1 MKYQRHN
8 NTSSLFLLEL
18 ILAVLFFSVA
28 SALCIQIFTKAH
40 LMSQDARDLNFAVNE
55 VSSMAEQISADTLH
69 PATAA
74 SSDDTAAS
82 SGDTAASS
90 GDTAAPSGDTAAPS
104 DDTASDPSTQIS
116 NDAWQDDTAYYDSS
130 YASCEKADA
139 VYVLTVHYEPED
151 TLLKAHISMDTI
163 ADNRNIYTLDVT
175 NHLQRRAES

>member
-8 NTSSLFLLEL
+8 NISSPFLLEL

-55 VSSMAEQISADTLH
+55 VSSMAEQISAGTLH
-69 PATAA
+69 
-74 SSDDTAAS
+74 SDTAAS
-82 SGDTAASS
+82 
-90 GDTAAPSGDTAAPS
+90 S
-104 DDTASDPSTQIS
+104 DDTASDPSTQMPDDS
-116 NDAWQDDTAYYDSS
+116 LQDAAAYYDSG

-139 VYVLTVHYEPED
+139 VYVLTVHYEPEN

-175 NHLQRRAES
+175 MHRQRRAES

>member
-55 VSSMAEQISADTLH
+55 VSSMAEQISAGTLH
-69 PATAA
+69 
-74 SSDDTAAS
+74 SDTAAS
-82 SGDTAASS
+82 
-90 GDTAAPSGDTAAPS
+90 S
-104 DDTASDPSTQIS
+104 DDTASDPSTQMPDDS
-116 NDAWQDDTAYYDSS
+116 LQDAAAYYDSS

-139 VYVLTVHYEPED
+139 VYVLTVHYEPEN
-151 TLLKAHISMDTI
+151 TLLKAHISMDTV

-175 NHLQRRAES
+175 KHRQRRAES

>member
-8 NTSSLFLLEL
+8 NTSSLFLPEL

-55 VSSMAEQISADTLH
+55 VSSMAEQM
-69 PATAA
+69 P
-74 SSDDTAAS
+74 DDSLQNA
-82 SGDTAASS
+82 
-90 GDTAAPSGDTAAPS
+90 
-104 DDTASDPSTQIS
+104 
-116 NDAWQDDTAYYDSS
+116 TAYYNSS

-151 TLLKAHISMDTI
+151 TLLKAHISMDTV

-175 NHLQRRAES
+175 KHRQRRAES

>member
-55 VSSMAEQISADTLH
+55 VSSMAEQMPDDSLQDA
-69 PATAA
+69 AT
-74 SSDDTAAS
+74 
-82 SGDTAASS
+82 
-90 GDTAAPSGDTAAPS
+90 
-104 DDTASDPSTQIS
+104 
-116 NDAWQDDTAYYDSS
+116 YYDSS
-130 YASCEKADA
+130 YASCKKADA

-163 ADNRNIYTLDVT
+163 DDNRNIYALDVT
-175 NHLQRRAES
+175 KHRQRRAES

>member
-55 VSSMAEQISADTLH
+55 VSSMAEQTPDDSLQD
-69 PATAA
+69 AA
-74 SSDDTAAS
+74 
-82 SGDTAASS
+82 
-90 GDTAAPSGDTAAPS
+90 
-104 DDTASDPSTQIS
+104 
-116 NDAWQDDTAYYDSS
+116 AYYNSS

-163 ADNRNIYTLDVT
+163 ADNRNIYTLDIT
-175 NHLQRRAES
+175 KHRQRRAES

>member
-55 VSSMAEQISADTLH
+55 VSSMAEQISAGTLH
-69 PATAA
+69 PA
-74 SSDDTAAS
+74 TAAS
-82 SGDTAASS
+82 SGDTAAS
-90 GDTAAPSGDTAAPS
+90 S

-175 NHLQRRAES
+175 KHRQRRAES

>member
-28 SALCIQIFTKAH
+28 SALCIQIFTKAR

-55 VSSMAEQISADTLH
+55 VSSMAEQMSDGTLQD
-69 PATAA
+69 AA
-74 SSDDTAAS
+74 
-82 SGDTAASS
+82 
-90 GDTAAPSGDTAAPS
+90 
-104 DDTASDPSTQIS
+104 
-116 NDAWQDDTAYYDSS
+116 AYYNSS

-175 NHLQRRAES
+175 KHRQRRAES

>member
-55 VSSMAEQISADTLH
+55 VSSMAEQMPDDSLQD
-69 PATAA
+69 AA
-74 SSDDTAAS
+74 
-82 SGDTAASS
+82 
-90 GDTAAPSGDTAAPS
+90 
-104 DDTASDPSTQIS
+104 
-116 NDAWQDDTAYYDSS
+116 AYYDSS
-130 YASCEKADA
+130 YASCKKADA

-151 TLLKAHISMDTI
+151 TLLKAHISMDTV

-175 NHLQRRAES
+175 KHRQRRAES

>member
-1 MKYQRHN
+1 MITE

-55 VSSMAEQISADTLH
+55 VSSMAEQMSDGTLQD
-69 PATAA
+69 AA
-74 SSDDTAAS
+74 
-82 SGDTAASS
+82 
-90 GDTAAPSGDTAAPS
+90 
-104 DDTASDPSTQIS
+104 
-116 NDAWQDDTAYYDSS
+116 AYYDSS
-130 YASCEKADA
+130 YASCKKADA

-163 ADNRNIYTLDVT
+163 ADNRNIYALDVT
-175 NHLQRRAES
+175 KHRQRRAES

>member
-8 NTSSLFLLEL
+8 NISSLFLLEL

-55 VSSMAEQISADTLH
+55 VSSMAEQMSDGTLQD
-69 PATAA
+69 AA
-74 SSDDTAAS
+74 
-82 SGDTAASS
+82 
-90 GDTAAPSGDTAAPS
+90 
-104 DDTASDPSTQIS
+104 
-116 NDAWQDDTAYYDSS
+116 AYYDSS
-130 YASCEKADA
+130 YASCKKADA

-151 TLLKAHISMDTI
+151 TLLKAHISMDTV

-175 NHLQRRAES
+175 KHRQRRAES

>member
-55 VSSMAEQISADTLH
+55 VSSMAEQISAGTLH
-69 PATAA
+69 P
-74 SSDDTAAS
+74 DTAAS
-82 SGDTAASS
+82 
-90 GDTAAPSGDTAAPS
+90 S

-163 ADNRNIYTLDVT
+163 ADNQNIYALDVT
-175 NHLQRRAES
+175 KHRQRRAES

>member
-40 LMSQDARDLNFAVNE
+40 LMSQDARNLNFAVNE
-55 VSSMAEQISADTLH
+55 VSSMAEQISAGTLH
-69 PATAA
+69 
-74 SSDDTAAS
+74 SDTAAS
-82 SGDTAASS
+82 
-90 GDTAAPSGDTAAPS
+90 S
-104 DDTASDPSTQIS
+104 DDTASDPSTQMPDDS
-116 NDAWQDDTAYYDSS
+116 LQDAAAYYDSG

-139 VYVLTVHYEPED
+139 VYVLTVHYEPEN
-151 TLLKAHISMDTI
+151 TRLKAHISMDTI

-175 NHLQRRAES
+175 KHRQRRAES

>member
-8 NTSSLFLLEL
+8 NISSLFLLEL

-55 VSSMAEQISADTLH
+55 VSSMAEQISAGTLH
-69 PATAA
+69 
-74 SSDDTAAS
+74 SDTAAS
-82 SGDTAASS
+82 
-90 GDTAAPSGDTAAPS
+90 S
-104 DDTASDPSTQIS
+104 DDTASDPSTQMPDDS
-116 NDAWQDDTAYYDSS
+116 LQDAAAYYDSG

-139 VYVLTVHYEPED
+139 VYVLTVHYQPEN

-175 NHLQRRAES
+175 KHRQRRAES

>member
-55 VSSMAEQISADTLH
+55 VSSMAEQISAGTLH
-69 PATAA
+69 
-74 SSDDTAAS
+74 SDTAAS
-82 SGDTAASS
+82 
-90 GDTAAPSGDTAAPS
+90 S
-104 DDTASDPSTQIS
+104 DDTASDPSTQMPDDS
-116 NDAWQDDTAYYDSS
+116 LQDAAAYYDSS
-130 YASCEKADA
+130 YASCEKANA
-139 VYVLTVHYEPED
+139 VYVLTVHYEPEN
-151 TLLKAHISMDTI
+151 TLLKAHISMDTV

-175 NHLQRRAES
+175 KHRQRRAES

>member
-40 LMSQDARDLNFAVNE
+40 LMSQDARDLNFAVYE
-55 VSSMAEQISADTLH
+55 VSSMAEQISAGTLH
-69 PATAA
+69 
-74 SSDDTAAS
+74 SDTAAS
-82 SGDTAASS
+82 
-90 GDTAAPSGDTAAPS
+90 S
-104 DDTASDPSTQIS
+104 DDTASDPSTQMPDDS
-116 NDAWQDDTAYYDSS
+116 LQDAAAYYDSS
-130 YASCEKADA
+130 YASCEKANA

-151 TLLKAHISMDTI
+151 TLLKAHISMDTV

-175 NHLQRRAES
+175 KHRQRRAES

>member
-55 VSSMAEQISADTLH
+55 VSSMAEQMSDGTLQD
-69 PATAA
+69 AA
-74 SSDDTAAS
+74 
-82 SGDTAASS
+82 
-90 GDTAAPSGDTAAPS
+90 
-104 DDTASDPSTQIS
+104 
-116 NDAWQDDTAYYDSS
+116 AYYDSS

-163 ADNRNIYTLDVT
+163 DDNRNIYTLDVT
-175 NHLQRRAES
+175 KHQQRRAES

>member
-55 VSSMAEQISADTLH
+55 VSSMAEQMPDDSLQD
-69 PATAA
+69 AA
-74 SSDDTAAS
+74 
-82 SGDTAASS
+82 
-90 GDTAAPSGDTAAPS
+90 
-104 DDTASDPSTQIS
+104 
-116 NDAWQDDTAYYDSS
+116 AYYNSS

-175 NHLQRRAES
+175 KHRQRRAES

>member
-69 PATAA
+69 P
-74 SSDDTAAS
+74 DTAAS
-82 SGDTAASS
+82 
-90 GDTAAPSGDTAAPS
+90 S
-104 DDTASDPSTQIS
+104 DDTASDPSTQMPDDS
-116 NDAWQDDTAYYDSS
+116 LQDAAAYYDSS

-151 TLLKAHISMDTI
+151 ALLKAHISMDTV

-175 NHLQRRAES
+175 KHRQRRAES

>member
-55 VSSMAEQISADTLH
+55 VSSMAEQISSGTLH
-69 PATAA
+69 SDTAA

-82 SGDTAASS
+82 SG
-90 GDTAAPSGDTAAPS
+90 
-104 DDTASDPSTQIS
+104 DTASDPSTQIS

-175 NHLQRRAES
+175 KHRQRRAES

>member
-8 NTSSLFLLEL
+8 NISSLFLLEL

-55 VSSMAEQISADTLH
+55 VRSMAEQMPDDSLQD
-69 PATAA
+69 AA
-74 SSDDTAAS
+74 
-82 SGDTAASS
+82 
-90 GDTAAPSGDTAAPS
+90 
-104 DDTASDPSTQIS
+104 
-116 NDAWQDDTAYYDSS
+116 AYYDSS

-151 TLLKAHISMDTI
+151 TLLKAHISMDTV

-175 NHLQRRAES
+175 KHRQRRAES

>member
-69 PATAA
+69 P
-74 SSDDTAAS
+74 DTAAS
-82 SGDTAASS
+82 FGLCALSA
-90 GDTAAPSGDTAAPS
+90 
-104 DDTASDPSTQIS
+104 
-116 NDAWQDDTAYYDSS
+116 
-130 YASCEKADA
+130 
-139 VYVLTVHYEPED
+139 L
-151 TLLKAHISMDTI
+151 
-163 ADNRNIYTLDVT
+163 
-175 NHLQRRAES
+175 

>member
-55 VSSMAEQISADTLH
+55 VSSMAEQMPDDSLQD
-69 PATAA
+69 AA
-74 SSDDTAAS
+74 
-82 SGDTAASS
+82 
-90 GDTAAPSGDTAAPS
+90 
-104 DDTASDPSTQIS
+104 
-116 NDAWQDDTAYYDSS
+116 AYYDSS

-139 VYVLTVHYEPED
+139 VYVLTVHYESED

-163 ADNRNIYTLDVT
+163 NDNRNIYTLDVT
-175 NHLQRRAES
+175 KHRQRRAES

>member
-55 VSSMAEQISADTLH
+55 VSSMAEQISAGTLH
-69 PATAA
+69 
-74 SSDDTAAS
+74 SDTAAS
-82 SGDTAASS
+82 
-90 GDTAAPSGDTAAPS
+90 S
-104 DDTASDPSTQIS
+104 DDTASDPSTQMPDDS
-116 NDAWQDDTAYYDSS
+116 LQDAAAYYDSS
-130 YASCEKADA
+130 YASCKKADA

-151 TLLKAHISMDTI
+151 TLLKAHISMDTV

-175 NHLQRRAES
+175 KHRQRRAES

>member
-55 VSSMAEQISADTLH
+55 VSSMAEQISD
-69 PATAA
+69 TAA

-82 SGDTAASS
+82 SGDTA
-90 GDTAAPSGDTAAPS
+90 
-104 DDTASDPSTQIS
+104 SDPSTQMPDDS
-116 NDAWQDDTAYYDSS
+116 LQDATAYYNSS

-151 TLLKAHISMDTI
+151 TLLKAHISMDTV

-175 NHLQRRAES
+175 KHRQRRAES

>member
-18 ILAVLFFSVA
+18 ILSVLFFSVA

-55 VSSMAEQISADTLH
+55 VSSMAEQMSDGTLQD
-69 PATAA
+69 AA
-74 SSDDTAAS
+74 
-82 SGDTAASS
+82 
-90 GDTAAPSGDTAAPS
+90 
-104 DDTASDPSTQIS
+104 
-116 NDAWQDDTAYYDSS
+116 AYYNSS

-175 NHLQRRAES
+175 KHRQRRAES

>member
-55 VSSMAEQISADTLH
+55 VSSMAEQISAGTLH
-69 PATAA
+69 
-74 SSDDTAAS
+74 SDTAAS
-82 SGDTAASS
+82 
-90 GDTAAPSGDTAAPS
+90 S
-104 DDTASDPSTQIS
+104 DDTASDPSTQMPDDS
-116 NDAWQDDTAYYDSS
+116 LQDAAAYYDSG

-163 ADNRNIYTLDVT
+163 ADNQNIYALDVT
-175 NHLQRRAES
+175 KHRQRRAES

>member
-40 LMSQDARDLNFAVNE
+40 LMSQDARNLNFAVNE
-55 VSSMAEQISADTLH
+55 VSSMAEQMPDDSLQD
-69 PATAA
+69 AA
-74 SSDDTAAS
+74 
-82 SGDTAASS
+82 
-90 GDTAAPSGDTAAPS
+90 
-104 DDTASDPSTQIS
+104 
-116 NDAWQDDTAYYDSS
+116 AYYDSS
-130 YASCEKADA
+130 YASCKKADA

-151 TLLKAHISMDTI
+151 TLLKAHISMDTV

-175 NHLQRRAES
+175 KHRQRRAES

>member
-55 VSSMAEQISADTLH
+55 ISSMAEQISAGTLH
-69 PATAA
+69 P
-74 SSDDTAAS
+74 DTAAS
-82 SGDTAASS
+82 
-90 GDTAAPSGDTAAPS
+90 S
-104 DDTASDPSTQIS
+104 DDTASDPSTQMPDDS
-116 NDAWQDDTAYYDSS
+116 LQDAAAYYDSG

-139 VYVLTVHYEPED
+139 VYVLTVHYEPEN

-175 NHLQRRAES
+175 KHRQRRAES

>member
-18 ILAVLFFSVA
+18 ILAVLFFFVA

-55 VSSMAEQISADTLH
+55 VSSMAEQMSDGTLQD
-69 PATAA
+69 AA
-74 SSDDTAAS
+74 
-82 SGDTAASS
+82 
-90 GDTAAPSGDTAAPS
+90 
-104 DDTASDPSTQIS
+104 
-116 NDAWQDDTAYYDSS
+116 AYYDSS
-130 YASCEKADA
+130 YASCKKADA

-151 TLLKAHISMDTI
+151 TLLKAHISMDTV

-175 NHLQRRAES
+175 KHRQRRAES

>member
-55 VSSMAEQISADTLH
+55 VSSMAEQISAGTLH
-69 PATAA
+69 
-74 SSDDTAAS
+74 SDTAAS
-82 SGDTAASS
+82 
-90 GDTAAPSGDTAAPS
+90 S
-104 DDTASDPSTQIS
+104 DDTASDPSTQMS
-116 NDAWQDDTAYYDSS
+116 DGTLQDAAAYYDSS

-163 ADNRNIYTLDVT
+163 ADNRNIYALDVT
-175 NHLQRRAES
+175 KHRQRRAVS

>member
-82 SGDTAASS
+82 SGDTA
-90 GDTAAPSGDTAAPS
+90 
-104 DDTASDPSTQIS
+104 SDPSTQIS

-175 NHLQRRAES
+175 KHRQRRAES

>member
-55 VSSMAEQISADTLH
+55 VSSMAEQISAGTLH
-69 PATAA
+69 
-74 SSDDTAAS
+74 SDTAAS
-82 SGDTAASS
+82 
-90 GDTAAPSGDTAAPS
+90 S
-104 DDTASDPSTQIS
+104 DDTASDPSTQMPDDS
-116 NDAWQDDTAYYDSS
+116 LQDAAAYYDSS

-139 VYVLTVHYEPED
+139 VYVLTVHYEPKD

-163 ADNRNIYTLDVT
+163 ADNRNIYALDVT
-175 NHLQRRAES
+175 KHRQRRAES

>member
-8 NTSSLFLLEL
+8 NISSLFLLEL

-55 VSSMAEQISADTLH
+55 VSSMAEQISAGTLH
-69 PATAA
+69 
-74 SSDDTAAS
+74 SDTAAS
-82 SGDTAASS
+82 
-90 GDTAAPSGDTAAPS
+90 S
-104 DDTASDPSTQIS
+104 DDTASDPSTQMPDDS
-116 NDAWQDDTAYYDSS
+116 LQDAAAYYDSG

-139 VYVLTVHYEPED
+139 VYVLTVHYEPEN
-151 TLLKAHISMDTI
+151 TLLMAHISMDTI

-175 NHLQRRAES
+175 KHRQRRAES

>member
-55 VSSMAEQISADTLH
+55 VSSMAEQISAGTLH

-82 SGDTAASS
+82 
-90 GDTAAPSGDTAAPS
+90 S

>member
-40 LMSQDARDLNFAVNE
+40 LMSQDASDLNFAVNE
-55 VSSMAEQISADTLH
+55 VSSMAEQISAGTLH
-69 PATAA
+69 
-74 SSDDTAAS
+74 SDTAAS
-82 SGDTAASS
+82 
-90 GDTAAPSGDTAAPS
+90 S
-104 DDTASDPSTQIS
+104 DDTASDPSTQMPDDS
-116 NDAWQDDTAYYDSS
+116 LQDAAAYYDSS

-151 TLLKAHISMDTI
+151 TLLKAHISMDTV
-163 ADNRNIYTLDVT
+163 ADNQNIYTLDVT
-175 NHLQRRAES
+175 KHRQRRAES

>member
-8 NTSSLFLLEL
+8 NTSSLFLLER

-55 VSSMAEQISADTLH
+55 VSSMAEQISAGTLH
-69 PATAA
+69 
-74 SSDDTAAS
+74 SDTAAS
-82 SGDTAASS
+82 
-90 GDTAAPSGDTAAPS
+90 S
-104 DDTASDPSTQIS
+104 DDTASDPSTQMPDDS
-116 NDAWQDDTAYYDSS
+116 LQDAAAYYDSG

-139 VYVLTVHYEPED
+139 VYVLTVHYEPEN

-175 NHLQRRAES
+175 KHRQRRAES